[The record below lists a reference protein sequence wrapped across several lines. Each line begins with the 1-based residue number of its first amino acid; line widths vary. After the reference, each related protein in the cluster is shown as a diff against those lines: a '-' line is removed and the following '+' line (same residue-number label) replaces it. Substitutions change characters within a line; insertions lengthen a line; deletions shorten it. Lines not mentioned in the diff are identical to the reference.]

1 MVDKY
6 VNYSEDVATIQ
17 EAFAFIMEYMDQ
29 FKSPSIAIQPYTS
42 YERLSDLDDDDAG
55 ELRFGVS
62 VSGSV
67 E

>member
-1 MVDKY
+1 MVDKFI
-6 VNYSEDVATIQ
+6 NYSEDVATIQ
-17 EAFAFIMEYMDQ
+17 EAFAFIKDYMDQ
-29 FKSPSIAIQPYTS
+29 FKSPNISIQPYTS
-42 YERLSDLDDDDAG
+42 YEHLSDLDDDEAG

>member
-1 MVDKY
+1 MVDKF

-17 EAFAFIMEYMDQ
+17 EAFAFIMDYMDQ
-29 FKSPSIAIQPYTS
+29 FSKPAITIQPYTS
-42 YERLSDLDDDDAG
+42 YEHLSDLDDEDAG